1 MTDNSLD
8 NLTAGE
14 VFKLNAQLHKKE
26 RQIYATSFVDR
37 VKESGKRAEQK
48 IHYKPMAIDYVDKW
62 TKNMGFVLLPEET
75 KNLLVDMY
83 IAGAIEASDELEQ
96 EKAERKADIHDW
108 R

>member
-1 MTDNSLD
+1 MTDKSLD

-26 RQIYATSFVDR
+26 RLIYATSFVDR
-37 VKESGKRAEQK
+37 VKESSKRAEQK
-48 IHYKPMAIDYVDKW
+48 IHYKSMAIDYVEKW
-62 TKNMGFVLLPEET
+62 AKNTGFVILPEET

-83 IAGAIEASDELEQ
+83 IAGAIEASDEFEQ
-96 EKAERKADIHDW
+96 EKAERKADVHKW